1 VPESDTGWER
11 WRATKQWRLGIGMG
25 QASGMAAPTTEL
37 MDLAVDDPRMPEA
50 LGVLA
55 QLRPKLTLEQWRQI
69 YAEGH
74 PQGLRFTVV
83 QEGGAIVAVA
93 GWRLVAC
100 TTAGRRL
107 YIDDL
112 VTDSSARS
120 SGHGKLLL
128 TELEQRA
135 RDAGC
140 TVLDLDSG
148 VQRGAAHRF
157 YFREGMTITAYHFTA
172 VL

>member
-1 VPESDTGWER
+1 
-11 WRATKQWRLGIGMG
+11 
-25 QASGMAAPTTEL
+25 MAAPTVRII
-37 MDLAVDDPRMPEA
+37 DLALDDPRMPEA
-50 LGVLA
+50 HEVLV
-55 QLRPKLTLEQWRQI
+55 QLRPLLTLDEWRRI

-83 QEGGAIVAVA
+83 DEGGAIVAVA

-112 VTDSSARS
+112 VTDASARS
-120 SGHGKLLL
+120 SGHGRLLL
-128 TELEQRA
+128 GELEQRA

-157 YFREGMTITAYHFTA
+157 YFREGMTITAYHFTTHFTN
-172 VL
+172 VLD